1 MVHILAFRPS
11 CAGFDSQCCQ
21 KNSEEKIVDDAELNQ
36 WPCLEES
43 GQWFENVDRTHLALA
58 NEKLVIQN
66 KLFCAANKSMTPE
79 DHLISSTSVSNNL
92 KLSLKSSQWMK
103 LRCSWTLKW
112 IIFEEKMKWSDC
124 WNNSWKCN
132 RILKS
137 SNDDWTETGWTF
149 ARNVGTSVELEPV
162 NLYVARAVVVVQWSA
177 SCPSTP
183 TIWVP
188 ILLAI

>member
-1 MVHILAFRPS
+1 MGLLGLTPS
-11 CAGFDSQCCQ
+11 VA
-21 KNSEEKIVDDAELNQ
+21 KKIPRKYC
-36 WPCLEES
+36 WWS
-43 GQWFENVDRTHLALA
+43 RGYSMALLRGKWTVVWKCWSNPSSTC
-58 NEKLVIQN
+58 NEKLVIPN
-66 KLFCAANKSMTPE
+66 KLFCTANKSMTPE

-92 KLSLKSSQWMK
+92 KLSLKSSQWMN

-162 NLYVARAVVVVQWSA
+162 NLSVARAVV
-177 SCPSTP
+177 
-183 TIWVP
+183 
-188 ILLAI
+188 